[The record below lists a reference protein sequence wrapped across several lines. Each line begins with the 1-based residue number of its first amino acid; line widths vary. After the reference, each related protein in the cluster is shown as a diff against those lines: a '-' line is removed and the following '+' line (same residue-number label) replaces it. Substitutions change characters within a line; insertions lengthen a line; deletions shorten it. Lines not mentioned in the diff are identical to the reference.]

1 MHPIL
6 FEFGPIQIRFYG
18 LMYVIAILVGSILIK
33 KEIRRKDIKM
43 TEDDV
48 MNFILWS
55 VLGGIVGARA
65 YYVLFNWGYY
75 FANPKEIP
83 AVWHGGLAIHGG
95 LIGGLLAAYLYLKRR
110 NISFWRMSDCVAT
123 AVILGQAFGRFG
135 NFMNGDAHGRPT
147 TMPWGIVFP
156 PGSIAGIE
164 FPNTPLHPTMLYE
177 MTINLSIFFLLWFWL
192 RKKEHK
198 DGYIFAI
205 YLMLY
210 SLGRFVVENFRAD
223 SLMMGP
229 LRAAQVVSLTIALIA
244 LGVIVK
250 GRMWGVRSQGSE
262 VRSQK

>member
-18 LMYVIAILVGSILIK
+18 LMYVIAILVGSVLIK
-33 KEIRRKDIKM
+33 REVRRKVVPLTD
-43 TEDDV
+43 DDV

-55 VLGGIVGARA
+55 VLGGIFGARL
-65 YYVLFNWGYY
+65 YYVVFNWGYY

-95 LIGGLLAAYLYLKRR
+95 LIGGISVAYFYLRR
-110 NISFWRMSDCVAT
+110 RKISFWRITDCVAP
-123 AVILGQAFGRFG
+123 ALILGQAFGRFG

-156 PGSIAGIE
+156 PQSIAGSE
-164 FPNTPLHPTMLYE
+164 FPNIPLHPTMLYE
-177 MTINLSIFFLLWFWL
+177 MTINISIFLFLWFVL
-192 RKKEHK
+192 RKRDHK
-198 DGYIFAI
+198 DGFIFAA

-210 SLGRFVVENFRAD
+210 SLGRFVVEHFRAD

-229 LRAAQVVSLTIALIA
+229 LRAAQVVSLTLAVIALA
-244 LGVIVK
+244 VIVK
-250 GRMWGVRSQGSE
+250 GRLW
-262 VRSQK
+262 KK